1 MTTAALIVAAG
12 RGIRAGGGLA
22 KQWRSIKGQR
32 VVDWTL
38 RTFNQSSV
46 DHIVLV
52 LPSDDSDDIW
62 HSFSSTPELIL
73 VAGGHSRAK
82 SVLNGLEALKDLNIN
97 KVLIHD
103 VARPCISLHLIDS
116 ISAALDHSQ
125 AAAPAVAVTDALWTG
140 ADGQVTGTRDRTGL
154 FAAQTPQGFHY
165 SAILAAHL
173 AHPGGAADDVEVA
186 RAAGLDVAIIPGDP
200 DNIKITT
207 PGDFARAERI
217 LGT

>member
-1 MTTAALIVAAG
+1 MTLAALIVAAG
-12 RGIRAGGGLA
+12 RGIRAGGELP
-22 KQWRSIKGQR
+22 KQWQMLNGMR
-32 VVDWTL
+32 VADWTL
-38 RTFNQSSV
+38 RTFLKSQM

-52 LPSDDSDDIW
+52 LPPNDVEVWEMYSM
-62 HSFSSTPELIL
+62 TPGLIL
-73 VAGGHSRAK
+73 AAGGQDRAT
-82 SVLNGLEALKDLNIN
+82 SVLNGLQALKNYN
-97 KVLIHD
+97 VSKVLIHD
-103 VARPCISLHLIDS
+103 VARPCISPTLIQQVV
-116 ISAALDHSQ
+116 AALDHGP

-140 ADGQVTGTRDRTGL
+140 ADARVTGTRDRNGL

-165 SAILAAHL
+165 EAILAAHL

-186 RAAGLDVAIIPGDP
+186 RAAGLDVTIVPGDP

>member
-12 RGIRAGGGLA
+12 RGLRAGAGQA
-22 KQWRSIKGQR
+22 KQWRPLKGQR

-38 RTFNQSSV
+38 STFRQSNV

-52 LPSDDSDDIW
+52 LPLGDDDIW
-62 HSFSSTPELIL
+62 RSFALIPGLIL
-73 VAGGHSRAK
+73 VTGGQDRAG
-82 SVLNGLEALKDLNIN
+82 SVLNGLEALKNYN
-97 KVLIHD
+97 VSKVLIHD
-103 VARPCISLHLIDS
+103 VARPCISLHLIER
-116 ISAALDHSQ
+116 IIAALEHAP

-140 ADGQVTGTRDRTGL
+140 ADGRVTGTRDRTGL

-165 SAILAAHL
+165 GAILAAHL

-207 PGDFARAERI
+207 AGDFARAERI
-217 LGT
+217 LGM

>member
-1 MTTAALIVAAG
+1 MTTAALILAAG

-22 KQWRSIKGQR
+22 KQWRPLKGQR

-38 RTFNQSSV
+38 NAFKQSIV
-46 DHIVLV
+46 EHIVLV
-52 LPSDDSDDIW
+52 LPSDDDEIW
-62 HSFSSTPELIL
+62 GSFPTAPWLTL
-73 VAGGHSRAK
+73 AAGGSDRAG
-82 SVLNGLEALKDLNIN
+82 SVLNGLQALQNKDID

-103 VARPCISLHLIDS
+103 AARPCIAQQLIDN
-116 ISAALDHSQ
+116 IVTALDSSA

-165 SAILAAHL
+165 DAILAAHL
-173 AHPGGAADDVEVA
+173 AHSGGAADDVEVA
-186 RAAGLDVAIIPGDP
+186 RTAGLDVAIIPGDP

-217 LGT
+217 LRT

>member
-12 RGIRAGGGLA
+12 QGVRAGGDQP
-22 KQWRSIKGQR
+22 KQWRQLKGQR

-38 RTFNQSSV
+38 GVFRQSKM

-52 LPSDDSDDIW
+52 LPSDNEDIR
-62 HSFSSTPELIL
+62 HSFASIPGLIL
-73 VAGGHSRAK
+73 VSGGSNRAE
-82 SVLNGLEALKDLNIN
+82 SVLNGLEALIN
-97 KVLIHD
+97 HDVSRVLIHD
-103 VARPCISLHLIDS
+103 VARPCVSLHLIKR
-116 ISAALDHSQ
+116 IVTALDHSQ
-125 AAAPAVAVTDALWTG
+125 AAAPAVPVTDALWTG
-140 ADGQVTGTRDRTGL
+140 SDGQVTGTRDRNGL

-165 SAILAAHL
+165 NAILAAHQ

>member
-1 MTTAALIVAAG
+1 MTLAALIVAAG
-12 RGIRAGGGLA
+12 RGIRAGGELP
-22 KQWRSIKGQR
+22 KQWQVLNGMR
-32 VVDWTL
+32 VADWTL
-38 RTFNQSSV
+38 RTFLKFQM

-52 LPSDDSDDIW
+52 LPPNDVEVW
-62 HSFSSTPELIL
+62 ETYAATPGLIL
-73 VAGGHSRAK
+73 AAGGQDRAT
-82 SVLNGLEALKDLNIN
+82 SVLNGLHALKNHN
-97 KVLIHD
+97 VSKVLIHD
-103 VARPCISLHLIDS
+103 VARPCISPTLIQQVVS
-116 ISAALDHSQ
+116 ALDHGP

-140 ADGQVTGTRDRTGL
+140 VDGRVTGTRDRDGL

-165 SAILAAHL
+165 DAILSAHL

-186 RAAGLDVAIIPGDP
+186 RAAGLDVTIVPGDP